1 MPVWKPCSWLFRPFR
16 SSYHWVI
23 LFRKHYLAVVRR
35 CTWNQTTV
43 QATVK
48 TEWIYAEQIR
58 EIQQL
63 LQSVKNFEGNAT
75 VAGDR
80 SVDWGT
86 VENDYWRYLQQ
97 KTQSQSWS
105 GSYERVKWASYL
117 YWSDFQVFSVQEIA
131 DVILF
136 GFGTEWIHIGA
147 VQHIPIRLDT
157 ILHDSTISAIINFNY
172 SSFGVLK
179 SQQKIFLVTKN

>member
-1 MPVWKPCSWLFRPFR
+1 MRPCSWPFRPFR

-35 CTWNQTTV
+35 WTWNQTRV
-43 QATVK
+43 LPFFK

-63 LQSVKNFEGNAT
+63 LQTVENVEGNST
-75 VAGDR
+75 IVGDR

-86 VENDYWRYLQQ
+86 MENGHWRFLQPQ
-97 KTQSQSWS
+97 TQSQSWS
-105 GSYERVKWASYL
+105 GSYERVKWAAYF
-117 YWSDFQVFSVQEIA
+117 YWSDFQVFSVQKIV

-136 GFGTEWIHIGA
+136 GFQTEWIHIGA
-147 VQHIPIRLDT
+147 VQHIPILLDT